1 MRLLSVTGCH
11 GRRCTLSLLFRYL
24 FKYLKTIKRDRKA
37 TCESLNNVKDI
48 STCPRW
54 LSHWRNFL
62 SSHGKLTP
70 WAVSAFIT
78 SRKILFS
85 TNFDSRRK
93 KGRRLTPRAFKVS
106 ISTTEAFSRLFI
118 FMCTRR
124 DDFSF
129 ALEKMINVDSGKS
142 WRNLFLFTTTNYL
155 STALLWVVKRAF
167 ISCFC
172 CFTCGNHQHKS
183 LFFVHG
189 KMI

>member
-1 MRLLSVTGCH
+1 MKVWIMSKTFLPARDDSVTGVTFYRTENSRH
-11 GRRCTLSLLFRYL
+11 ELFPLLSRLA
-24 FKYLKTIKRDRKA
+24 K
-37 TCESLNNVKDI
+37 
-48 STCPRW
+48 
-54 LSHWRNFL
+54 
-62 SSHGKLTP
+62 
-70 WAVSAFIT
+70 
-78 SRKILFS
+78 FS